1 MKTVVFL
8 GNSLARIRAFP
19 AEVRQDIGF
28 QIDMVQRGE
37 NPDDWKPMN
46 TIGKGV
52 KEIRIREASRQ
63 YRVIYWANP
72 EDTVFVLHAFT
83 KKSQQTRKS
92 DIELARKRLG
102 KTGFSNG

>member
-1 MKTVVFL
+1 MKAVVFL

-19 AEVRQDIGF
+19 VDVRQDIGF

-52 KEIRIREASRQ
+52 KEIRIREASGQ

-72 EDTVFVLHAFT
+72 DDTVFLLHAFT

-102 KTGFSNG
+102 MTGLSNG